1 MDSQSAE
8 SLEEEEQATGLLAKL
23 APHLVGEARV
33 SATIGGSDK
42 RVFFVGQD
50 YILRSPRHDLVRQ
63 RIEVEQRVLRRLE
76 GRLCLPTPRLVA
88 VDPETGADLC
98 LKAPGD
104 VVGWRAWGELGRS
117 ARSKLGRSFG
127 RFLAD
132 LHAEIPATEALGM
145 GVPEYTLPDSASLED
160 RLAAVMKGARR
171 KQLLSAVLATLPW
184 LGEETREPVLL
195 HGDFSHHNIGFELP
209 SMKAVGVF
217 DFGGAHVGDPHRD
230 LRYDP
235 GLEGNDRLVVDEY
248 EAAGGQSISRPRQR
262 AWHALSALQNLIH
275 SLANEGPEL
284 QAARWGWVDSVASW
298 DLTSLEDK

>member
-1 MDSQSAE
+1 MGA
-8 SLEEEEQATGLLAKL
+8 
-23 APHLVGEARV
+23 H
-33 SATIGGSDK
+33 K

-50 YILRSPRHDLVRQ
+50 YILRIPRHDLVRQ
-63 RIEVEQRVLRRLE
+63 SLEVERRVLRRLE

-98 LKAPGD
+98 LKAPGR
-104 VVGWRAWGELGRS
+104 VIGWRAWGDLGESGRT
-117 ARSKLGRSFG
+117 KVGRSFG

-132 LHAEIPATEALGM
+132 LHAEIPATEALSM

-160 RLAAVMKGARR
+160 RLAAVMKGGRR
-171 KQLLSAVLATLPW
+171 KQLLSAVLTALHR

-209 SMKAVGVF
+209 GMKAVGVF

-235 GLEGNDRLVVDEY
+235 GLEGDERLVVDEY
-248 EAAGGQSISRPRQR
+248 EAAGGQPISRARQR
-262 AWHALSALQNLIH
+262 AWHALSALENLIH

-284 QAARWGWVDSVASW
+284 QAARWGWVDSVANW
-298 DLTSLEDK
+298 DPTSLEEK